1 MSLFTLFKK
10 NFENKKKKKKKV
22 KKKTLKMFKAIYTG
36 KQSSLTLYK
45 FSPQHKKPA
54 ILKTFLPSLKTGQSI
69 DSQEVE
75 TDYVFEK
82 SHSTPKKSSSN
93 DLMFGESFGTPIA
106 DFAVTNMSLLRL
118 DTFRD
123 LNPILINDLPELPLI
138 DSPSFPAIFDDKIDA
153 CSKICSFADE
163 KCEQVSID
171 RKTTHLTEI
180 HRLFLG
186 SSPQSSR
193 LTDEQ
198 FEAIYN
204 MCMKN
209 IVRRFPNLGP
219 MAFINVDVAPLTEP
233 AWPHLSIVYNI
244 LMKVLYE
251 FPDASFFTIKTGT
264 RLLRAGASGDSRER
278 QQISTFLSKFMLF
291 RYEFLEPMIEKF
303 SSKIQAYIEGLSTPF
318 IISTII
324 NAFIDLVNE
333 SNDIEPSYT
342 KFFRNRI
349 VPLLADRYFSF
360 FDQSLVK
367 LIDFFIEDDQRNAYY
382 VVTLILKKWPQTS
395 LNKQTTFLSILMRS
409 IPKMTPREIQ
419 PMIPKIF
426 SLLAQSSDSECM
438 KVAETAF
445 SMWTTIGFERIIN
458 DNIKLILKVFTP
470 HIMNARHNHWS
481 PSVRSNANFAISV
494 LMKRDSKFMHAVT
507 SQGQNSETDYD
518 NEQLRT
524 WVVIARSASQT
535 DESLNLSKK
544 LNEISAEY
552 SPFQSV
558 KLKHQLSSS
567 KSFQAQQRQRSYSL
581 KPNNIFKPMVT
592 SNPNFL

>member
-1 MSLFTLFKK
+1 
-10 NFENKKKKKKKV
+10 
-22 KKKTLKMFKAIYTG
+22 MFKAFYTG

-45 FSPQHKKPA
+45 LSPHHKKPA
-54 ILKTFLPSLKTGQSI
+54 ILKSLLPRNFPPI

-82 SHSTPKKSSSN
+82 SAESPKKNPPKTFNLPGIFGSPIS
-93 DLMFGESFGTPIA
+93 DLT
-106 DFAVTNMSLLRL
+106 VTNVSLLRL

-198 FEAIYN
+198 FEQIYN

-219 MAFINVDVAPLTEP
+219 LAFVNVDVAPLMEP

-251 FPDASFFTIKTGT
+251 FPEAQFFTIKTGT

-278 QQISTFLSKFMLF
+278 QQISTFLAKFMLF
-291 RYEFLEPMIEKF
+291 RNEFLNPMLEKF
-303 SSKIQAYIEGLSTPF
+303 AAKIQGYSEGLSTPF
-318 IISTII
+318 TISTII
-324 NAFIDLVNE
+324 NAFIDIVKD
-333 SNDIEPSYT
+333 SNDVEPQYT
-342 KFFRNRI
+342 KFFRNCI

-367 LIDFFIEDDQRNAYY
+367 LIDFFTEDDQRNAHY
-382 VVTLILKKWPQTS
+382 VVHLILKKWPQTS

-409 IPKMTPREIQ
+409 LPKMTPRELQ

-426 SLLAQSSDSECM
+426 ALLAQSSDSECM

-458 DNIKLILKVFTP
+458 DNIKLILKIFTP
-470 HIMNARHNHWS
+470 HIINARHNHWS
-481 PSVRSNANFAISV
+481 PAVRSNANFAISV
-494 LMKRDSKFMHAVT
+494 LMKRDSKFIHSIST
-507 SQGQNSETDYD
+507 QEQNSQVDID
-518 NEQLRT
+518 NEELKT
-524 WVVIARSASQT
+524 WVVIARSASHT
-535 DESLNLSKK
+535 DETLNLSKK

-552 SPFQSV
+552 SPFISS
-558 KLKHQLSSS
+558 KAKSQLAGS
-567 KSFQAQQRQRSYSL
+567 KSFHAQQRQRSYSL
-581 KPNNIFKPMVT
+581 KPNAIFKPMVL
-592 SNPNFL
+592 SNPSFL